1 MVTNNKA
8 KYVETLFNGIND
20 YELYNYKNYNIT
32 YNYNNEN
39 EWLFEDSW
47 YSSLDDVIDS
57 IDRMESNK
65 AKMNRLCT
73 DYCKNDILINE
84 SHEEYMST
92 PTTNPTWQL
101 INNLCKDVGY
111 YFDPYA
117 RVILDNNGEKHLEDI
132 NIFTSDPSLPK
143 LDVIVDSKIIDFE
156 IYFKQGTD
164 IMSLEEYS
172 NYVDR
177 LSSILKLLSELK
189 TINLWD
195 LYLDVGSN

>member
-8 KYVETLFNGIND
+8 KYVETLFNGING

-39 EWLFEDSW
+39 EWTFGDSW
-47 YSSLDDVIDS
+47 YSSLDDVVDS
-57 IDRMESNK
+57 IDRMEYNE
-65 AKMNRLCT
+65 AKMNRLCAN
-73 DYCKNDILINE
+73 YCKNDILINE
-84 SHEEYMST
+84 SRDEYMST
-92 PTTNPTWQL
+92 PTTSPTWQL

-132 NIFTSDPSLPK
+132 NIVTSDPSLPK

-195 LYLDVGSN
+195 LYLDVDSN